1 MHVFVVLRVI
11 IIKDKLKNLYVMRT
25 IITFIMF
32 MAAAYAAMAQNGTQD
47 RKLSKK
53 ERKLMEARI
62 DSALNA
68 EAVQA
73 INDTAFTIEADK
85 VEFKRGYTAHVT
97 ASTNFV
103 AVSGSNSIVQV
114 AFNVPVSG
122 FNGLGGITLEGI
134 VTGYKI
140 SSDKKGNTY
149 VKLSVSGKGISAQ
162 LFISLWKDANKATV
176 SIQPNFNSNK
186 LTLSG
191 MLWKPE
197 RSNIFKG
204 TTF

>member
-1 MHVFVVLRVI
+1 
-11 IIKDKLKNLYVMRT
+11 MRT

-32 MAAAYAAMAQNGTQD
+32 VAAAYAAMAQNGTQD

-103 AVSGSNSIVQV
+103 AVSGSNAIVQV

-134 VTGYKI
+134 VTGYKEGQHLRKAKRI
-140 SSDKKGNTY
+140 GQRHIGAAVHFAMEGCQQGYRQHT
-149 VKLSVSGKGISAQ
+149 AQ
-162 LFISLWKDANKATV
+162 LQL
-176 SIQPNFNSNK
+176 
-186 LTLSG
+186 
-191 MLWKPE
+191 
-197 RSNIFKG
+197 
-204 TTF
+204 